1 MTMTASRAPDTVRG
15 RRSVLALAALFLVPL
30 VAAFW
35 LYYGTPGWRPRGAA
49 NQGELVDPAVP
60 LPVLEFAAPDGRRIA
75 GDLLRDRWTLLFI
88 GPSRCDA
95 RCRDALYLTR
105 QTRLALNKD
114 ADRVRRVFLATG
126 TCCPDARLLT
136 AHPDLIVATPTESQ
150 LEALRRLIPALD
162 SAPVTDAGRIY
173 IVDPLGN
180 LMMSYAAAAPDKA
193 LLDDLERLLRLSH
206 IG

>member
-1 MTMTASRAPDTVRG
+1 MSAGNAPRG
-15 RRSVLALAALFLVPL
+15 GRGWRSLGALAALFFVPV

-35 LYYGTPGWRPRGAA
+35 LYYGVPGWRPGGAA
-49 NQGELVDPAVP
+49 NRGNLIDPAVP
-60 LPVLEFAAPDGRRIA
+60 LPVLEFAGTGGQTIA

-88 GPSRCDA
+88 GAASCDA

-105 QTRLALNKD
+105 QTRLALGKD

-126 TCCPDARLLT
+126 PCCPAT
-136 AHPDLIVATPTESQ
+136 ALAAEHPDLVVAILTQSQ
-150 LEALRRLIPALD
+150 LDALMRLIPQRDTSPTAD
-162 SAPVTDAGRIY
+162 PARTY

-180 LMMSYAAAAPDKA
+180 LMMSYSTDAPDKA
-193 LLDDLERLLRLSH
+193 LLDDLKRLLRLSH